1 MGEAASRCGEKT
13 AGKFYLNLEA
23 KLMSVELKTAG
34 ASLEPAVPRELFPI
48 PVRVDPIR
56 NQYAVTGDGRKF
68 LVLESA
74 EQSASP
80 MTVVLN
86 WAAGLGH

>member
-1 MGEAASRCGEKT
+1 
-13 AGKFYLNLEA
+13 
-23 KLMSVELKTAG
+23 MSVELKTAG
-34 ASLEPAVPRELFPI
+34 AMLEPAVPRELFAI
-48 PVRVDPIR
+48 PVHADPIR

-74 EQSASP
+74 EQNASP

-86 WAAGLGH
+86 WSAGLGR